1 MEQDYILLSIYKFV
15 RRIVTKI
22 LPIFSFI
29 SMYNTCTL
37 FMYLFEALV
46 IHSFYIA
53 CWRLEEDVD
62 QSRKKR
68 EHEIENEVVLMVNCN
83 PLRGFLG

>member
-1 MEQDYILLSIYKFV
+1 ML
-15 RRIVTKI
+15 KI
-22 LPIFSFI
+22 
-29 SMYNTCTL
+29 
-37 FMYLFEALV
+37 E
-46 IHSFYIA
+46 
-53 CWRLEEDVD
+53 EEDVD

>member
-22 LPIFSFI
+22 LPIFPFI
-29 SMYNTCTL
+29 SMYNTCT
-37 FMYLFEALV
+37 FEALV

-68 EHEIENEVVLMVNCN
+68 EHEIESEVVLMVNCN

>member
-1 MEQDYILLSIYKFV
+1 MYIVYVFIWSTRY
-15 RRIVTKI
+15 
-22 LPIFSFI
+22 SFI
-29 SMYNTCTL
+29 LHSML
-37 FMYLFEALV
+37 KIE
-46 IHSFYIA
+46 
-53 CWRLEEDVD
+53 EEDVD